1 MRNSSGLT
9 AAAFAAMAAGAL
21 VLLSGCISSE
31 RAWRNSPAGSGEI
44 RVRFDNQTVNIWPL
58 YYHNDDFTSVLW
70 PLFDLDSR
78 GFAVRPVY
86 CQEGNEAS
94 LLWPLSGWDPDGG
107 WAVNCVWRDGF
118 FSFVPLLIWSGKIR
132 QVGPVWRTSTDE
144 TFVFPIAYWKDSFRS
159 WYFCPVWKIRDD
171 WGVFP
176 VAWFIDD
183 SRIIGP
189 VWWRSSDHL
198 SWGIFPIV
206 WMMNDFRMLG
216 PVWWRS
222 SDHPSWGVFPI
233 VWMMNNF
240 YIIGPVW
247 WSRNGDEKG
256 VFPLAGRYGNN
267 FCHIGPVWWQ
277 NGNHGVFP
285 LYGWKKRKT
294 GFDFTIGY
302 PLFQIEQSDDKS
314 EGHVLWPVVR
324 WYIRSDGAIRTWR
337 IWPLV
342 TYNDFDW
349 YSPVLQI
356 SRTDKAK
363 NADLLPNRSYTPF
376 GKGFSLGEKVPCNE
390 LESTK
395 SWFGTI
401 LAFHESGTARVWKS
415 ADSRPELEKLANA
428 LSHLDWAFQRRSW
441 IEKDTQPEE
450 WQKAEAN
457 VAERKQKVA
466 EQLARLDP
474 ALPVPENPEELES
487 LTRTIAERCC
497 SEVDYFEHRTL
508 GGLTSWY
515 EQFGDDYW
523 GLFGFG
529 TVFMRKYRDKSDF
542 RILGYLYREKHD
554 GDSSE
559 TLYPLFIDVKEA
571 PGRYRWS
578 FLYRVFSY
586 ENDNGRKSGHILFIP
601 WGGEDAPMPETA
613 TGE

>member
-1 MRNSSGLT
+1 MRNSRGLT
-9 AAAFAAMAAGAL
+9 AAAFAVMAAGAL

-44 RVRFDNQTVNIWPL
+44 RVRFDNQTVNVWPL

-78 GFAVRPVY
+78 GFAVRPFY

-107 WAVNCVWRDGF
+107 WALNCVWGDDF
-118 FSFVPLLIWSGKIR
+118 FAAIPLFIWSDEIR
-132 QVGPVWRTSTDE
+132 QFGPVWRTITDK
-144 TFVFPIAYWKDSFRS
+144 TVIFPIAYWEDSFRS
-159 WYFCPVWKIRDD
+159 WSFCPAWKIRDD

-176 VAWFIDD
+176 VVWVMDD
-183 SRIIGP
+183 YRVIGP
-189 VWWRSSDHL
+189 VWWRSSDR
-198 SWGIFPIV
+198 PY
-206 WMMNDFRMLG
+206 
-216 PVWWRS
+216 
-222 SDHPSWGVFPI
+222 WGVFPI
-233 VWMMNNF
+233 VWRMDDLH
-240 YIIGPVW
+240 IIGPAW
-247 WSRNGDEKG
+247 WSGNGDEIG

-277 NGNHGVFP
+277 NGNHGAFP
-285 LYGWKKRKT
+285 LYGWEKRKT

-302 PLFQIEQSDDKS
+302 PLFRIEQSDDES
-314 EGHVLWPVVR
+314 EGHVLWPVVG
-324 WYIRSDGAIRTWR
+324 WDIRRDGSYRSWR

-342 TYNDFDW
+342 SYNNNVFQW
-349 YSPVLQI
+349 FSPVLQI
-356 SRTDKAK
+356 NTHSFAG
-363 NADLLPNRSYTPF
+363 DLSESFPNRPYTPF
-376 GKGFSLGEKVPCNE
+376 GRSFSLDEESPSRI

-415 ADSRPELEKLANA
+415 ADSRLELEKLANA
-428 LSHLDWAFQRRSW
+428 LWHLDRAFQRRSW
-441 IEKDTQPEE
+441 IEKDTHPEE
-450 WQKAEAN
+450 WKQAETN
-457 VAERKQKVA
+457 IAERKQKVA

-474 ALPVPENPEELES
+474 ALPVPENPEELET
-487 LTRTIAERCC
+487 LTRTILERCC

-515 EQFGDDYW
+515 ERFGDDYW
-523 GLFGFG
+523 GLFGLG

-559 TLYPLFIDVKEA
+559 TLYPLFVNVKEA

-586 ENDNGRKSGHILFIP
+586 ENDNGRKSGHIFFIP
-601 WGGEDAPMPETA
+601 WGDEEERPETTA
-613 TGE
+613 AEGK